1 MGLGYSECRPCQPG
15 RLFPSMHKFRI
26 ILPVMLL
33 WTVTVLAAYYF
44 GLLSNVSRDP
54 VVATGPGAQ
63 SAVNPPVILTHEP
76 ADVPPVRAEPDSAHR
91 ILAAAREDLRTGL
104 LSQKGV
110 LRAFNRIQSL
120 DALTVIDAVMELE
133 AMDSRHPDHGV
144 LMLAV
149 MGRWAEL
156 DGDSA
161 MEYAERKLSGDL
173 RAGVIVNVVSSWAE
187 NEPGQAIKWYHR
199 RHLTG
204 QLGSWL
210 GTSSSKLLTP
220 IYLGLAG
227 ADPEAAFSSL
237 VAIED
242 SEGFRCAVDGMAA
255 AIVVLGRSEQM
266 LRRAGEFSGERQ
278 ALTRAAVLKQWARVA
293 PTDAAAWVL
302 RMTKSGERSRLI
314 RQVGEAWIMHDPER
328 AVEWLLEHT
337 AKTIRA
343 DVLRESIALWAQRQP
358 NKAATWLRR
367 LNPGPDTD
375 QAIAALA
382 RQIVHRHPEGAFSW
396 ASTINNR
403 VMREQTVASV
413 FAQWAIRYPQAASK
427 RLNEADFP
435 AEQMSKLRLL
445 VAPNI
450 PSVSP

>member
-1 MGLGYSECRPCQPG
+1 MGLGYPECRPCQPG
-15 RLFPSMHKFRI
+15 RLFLPMHKLRI

-33 WTVTVLAAYYF
+33 WIVTVLAAYYF
-44 GLLSNVSRDP
+44 GLLGYVSSNP
-54 VVATGPGAQ
+54 VMETGPSAQ
-63 SAVNPPVILTHEP
+63 SAVNPPVILPHEP
-76 ADVPPVRAEPDSAHR
+76 ADLPPAREEPDSAHR

-120 DALTVIDAVMELE
+120 DATTVIDAVLELE

-173 RAGVIVNVVSSWAE
+173 RAGVMVNVVSSWAE
-187 NEPGQAIKWYHR
+187 SEPAQAIKWYHR
-199 RHLTG
+199 RYLTG
-204 QLGSWL
+204 QLVSWL
-210 GTSSSKLLTP
+210 GNSSSKLLTP
-220 IYLGLAG
+220 IYLGLAA
-227 ADPEAAFSSL
+227 ADAEAAFSSL

-242 SEGFRCAVDGMAA
+242 AEAFRCAVDGMAA

-266 LRRAGEFSGERQ
+266 LRRAGEFSGTRQ
-278 ALTRAAVLKQWARVA
+278 ELARTGVLKQWARVA
-293 PTDAAAWVL
+293 PADAAAWVL
-302 RMTKSGERSRLI
+302 RMKESGQRSRLI
-314 RQVGEAWIMHDPER
+314 RQVGLAWIMHDPEQ

-337 AKTIRA
+337 AETNRA
-343 DVLRESIALWAQRQP
+343 DVIRESIALWAKTKP

-367 LNPGPDTD
+367 LKPGPDAD

-382 RQIVHRHPEGAFSW
+382 RQIVHRDPEGAFSW
-396 ASTINNR
+396 ASTINNN
-403 VMREQTVASV
+403 VMREQTVSSV

-445 VAPNI
+445 VAPAV
-450 PSVSP
+450 PLVSP

>member
-1 MGLGYSECRPCQPG
+1 M
-15 RLFPSMHKFRI
+15 
-26 ILPVMLL
+26 MLL
-33 WTVTVLAAYYF
+33 WTATVLAAYYF
-44 GLLSNVSRDP
+44 GLLGNAGREPVAGTGAGELSVASLPPLPDSDPVAIHP
-54 VVATGPGAQ
+54 VVA
-63 SAVNPPVILTHEP
+63 EP
-76 ADVPPVRAEPDSAHR
+76 ESAHR
-91 ILAAAREDLRTGL
+91 ILAEAREDLRTGL

-120 DALTVIDAVMELE
+120 DAAIVVDAVLELE
-133 AMDSRHPDHGV
+133 AMDSRHADHAV

-173 RAGVIVNVVSSWAE
+173 RAGVIINVVSSWAE
-187 NEPGQAIKWYHR
+187 SNPEQAIKWYTR

-204 QLGSWL
+204 QLDSWL

-227 ADPEAAFSSL
+227 TDPEAAFSSL
-237 VAIED
+237 VSIED
-242 SEGFRCAVDGMAA
+242 AGEFRCAVDGMATA
-255 AIVVLGRSEQM
+255 LVVLGRSEQM
-266 LRRAGEFSGERQ
+266 LRRIGEFSGARQ
-278 ALTRAAVLKQWARVA
+278 ELARTGVLKQWARVA
-293 PTDAAAWVL
+293 PADAAQWVL
-302 RMTKSGERSRLI
+302 RMQKSGERSRLI
-314 RQVGEAWIMHDPER
+314 KLVGLAWIVHQPEK

-337 AKTIRA
+337 AETIRA
-343 DVLRESIALWAQRQP
+343 DVLRESIALWARTKP

-367 LNPGPDTD
+367 LKPGPDTD

-382 RQIVHRHPEGAFSW
+382 RQIVHRDPESAFSW

-403 VMREQTVASV
+403 VMREQTVSSV
-413 FAQWAIRYPQAASK
+413 FAQWAIRHPQAASK

-435 AEQMSKLRLL
+435 AEQISKLRLL

-450 PSVSP
+450 PSGSP

>member
-1 MGLGYSECRPCQPG
+1 
-15 RLFPSMHKFRI
+15 MHKLRI
-26 ILPVMLL
+26 ILPVILL
-33 WTVTVLAAYYF
+33 WMVTVLAAYFYGSLKNDNRETVIKP
-44 GLLSNVSRDP
+44 GL
-54 VVATGPGAQ
+54 GMEPG
-63 SAVNPPVILTHEP
+63 VNPPVILHHES
-76 ADVPPVRAEPDSAHR
+76 AGLSPVRAEPESARR

-120 DALTVIDAVMELE
+120 DAATVADAVSELE
-133 AMDSRHPDHGV
+133 SMDSRHPDHGV

-187 NEPGQAIKWYHR
+187 SDPEQTIKWYHR

-204 QLGSWL
+204 QLVSWL

-220 IYLGLAG
+220 IYLGLTG
-227 ADPEAAFSSL
+227 SDPEAAFSSL

-242 SEGFRCAVDGMAA
+242 SEEFRCAVDGMAA
-255 AIVVLGRSEQM
+255 AIVVLGRIEQM
-266 LRRAGEFSGERQ
+266 LRRTEEFSGTRQ
-278 ALTRAAVLKQWARVA
+278 ELARTGVLKQWARVA
-293 PTDAAAWVL
+293 PSDAAAWVL
-302 RMTKSGERSRLI
+302 RMKKSGERSRLI
-314 RQVGEAWIMHDPER
+314 RQVGEAWIMHDPEK

-337 AKTIRA
+337 AETIRA
-343 DVLRESIALWAQRQP
+343 DVLRESIALWAQMKP

-367 LNPGPDTD
+367 LKPGPDAD

-382 RQIVHRHPEGAFSW
+382 RQIVHRDPESAFSW

-435 AEQMSKLRLL
+435 AEQMSKLRLM
-445 VAPNI
+445 VVPNI
-450 PSVSP
+450 PSVTP